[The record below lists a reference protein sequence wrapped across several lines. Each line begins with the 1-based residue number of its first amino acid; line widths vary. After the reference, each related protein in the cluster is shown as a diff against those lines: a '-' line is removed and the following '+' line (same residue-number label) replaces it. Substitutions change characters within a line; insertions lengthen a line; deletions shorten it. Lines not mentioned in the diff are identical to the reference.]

1 MKCCPMRLQDS
12 LMINI
17 FGRNKSIF
25 LQRDKEKGKETF
37 ETNTIN
43 CAWSGIPSQAQTCQ
57 DLPRG
62 F

>member
-37 ETNTIN
+37 ETQSSSN
-43 CAWSGIPSQAQTCQ
+43 
-57 DLPRG
+57 LPRPAEV
-62 F
+62 FLNNLRIDPD

>member
-1 MKCCPMRLQDS
+1 MRLQDS

-57 DLPRG
+57 DLRRC